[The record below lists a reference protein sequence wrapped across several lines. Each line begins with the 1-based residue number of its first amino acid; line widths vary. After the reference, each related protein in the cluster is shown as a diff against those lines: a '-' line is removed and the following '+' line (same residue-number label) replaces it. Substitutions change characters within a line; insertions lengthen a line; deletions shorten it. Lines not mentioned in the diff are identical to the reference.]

1 VPEKVSL
8 VAVVSG
14 TYMMVMMMMM
24 VTVIIIPHK
33 RISDLFHLYL

>member
-1 VPEKVSL
+1 VPGKVSL

-33 RISDLFHLYL
+33 RISDLLHLYL